1 MIPKFRFYDK
11 KYKIWLNPEC
21 VWLDEKGNFRGI
33 DGVNR
38 FESLDD
44 IILMQS
50 TGLFDKNGVE
60 IFEGDVVNACGYD
73 SDQGR
78 IYKTTD
84 FTGVIV
90 YRKNSFCLQCGD
102 FLDSWWAN
110 DEEIEVIG
118 NIYENPELLES
129 VEE

>member
-38 FESLDD
+38 FESFDD
-44 IILMQS
+44 IILMQLAYEDECHIIYDKDIVMDANSGEIGVVFYSEEDCAWKVKTDS
-50 TGLFDKNGVE
+50 TDDWL
-60 IFEGDVVNACGYD
+60 YD
-73 SDQGR
+73 WLG
-78 IYKTTD
+78 
-84 FTGVIV
+84 
-90 YRKNSFCLQCGD
+90 C
-102 FLDSWWAN
+102 
-110 DEEIEVIG
+110 EVIG
-118 NIYENPELLES
+118 NIYENPDLLER